1 MFVNRYEADV
11 LMAIISAGTINQRI
25 LSAHTGHSLGVIN
38 RSLKM
43 LKEDGLIDSGSRIT
57 EKAKQLIDDSRPKG
71 AVILAAGY
79 GMRMVPIN
87 MEIPKGLL
95 KVHGQCLIER
105 TIEQLHEAGV
115 TDIKVVTGFL
125 MEQYE
130 YLIDKYGVELIY
142 NPEYMTKNNLASLR
156 CASKYIDNT
165 YIIPCDVWCKDNPY
179 GKTEPYSWYMVS
191 DKMSGQSTIRVTRD
205 LQLARA
211 DEYMGARMI
220 GIAYVEGDVARE
232 LRDTVQRMCGN
243 PLHDNS
249 FWEDALFASKTR
261 INARIVADSDA
272 VEINTYEQ
280 LREFDN
286 NSNQLKSDALTA
298 IAGVLGA
305 SEEDIVDIEI
315 LKKGM
320 TNRSFIFSCKG
331 SRYIMR
337 IPGEGTDLLID
348 RYHEAGVYKAISGM
362 GFCDDP
368 IYLDPDKGYKLIK
381 YLENV
386 RSLNP
391 EAEDDI
397 KKGMALLRKFHDSD
411 IKVDHEFDLFGQLEY
426 YETLWNGRKSC
437 YGDYETTKANV
448 LSLRRFVEK
457 NGTHKCLTHI
467 DAVPDNFLFYEGA
480 DGQEHLQL
488 TDWEYAGMQDP
499 HVDLA
504 MFSIYSFYTR
514 AQVDKLIDIYFDGK
528 CPDITRIKIYC
539 YVAICG
545 MLWSNWCEFK
555 RQLGVDFGEYSF
567 RQYRYA
573 KDFYRLAV
581 SESER
586 LNICIK

>member
-1 MFVNRYEADV
+1 MNRYEADV
-11 LMAIISAGTINQRI
+11 LTALISAGTINQRI
-25 LSAHTGHSLGVIN
+25 LSAQTGHSLGVIN

-43 LKEDGLIDSGSRIT
+43 LKEDGLSDSDSRIT
-57 EKAKQLIDDSRPKG
+57 AKAEALIRDSKPKR

-115 TDIKVVTGFL
+115 SDIRIVTGFL

-130 YLIDKYGVELIY
+130 YLIDKYGVDLIY
-142 NPEYMTKNNLASLR
+142 NPEYMMKNNLASLGH
-156 CASKYIDNT
+156 ALKFIDNT

-179 GKTEPYSWYMVS
+179 SSTELYSWYMVS
-191 DKMSGQSTIRVTRD
+191 DKMSDQSSIRVTRD
-205 LQLARA
+205 MQLTRA
-211 DEYMGARMI
+211 EDYFGARMI
-220 GIAYVEGDVARE
+220 GISYVEGDTAAGLKDAVAK
-232 LRDTVQRMCGN
+232 MCAN
-243 PLHDNS
+243 PSHDGA
-249 FWEDALFASKTR
+249 FWEDALFSLKTR
-261 INARIVADSDA
+261 VNARIVPDSDA

-286 NSNQLKSDALTA
+286 NSNQLKSDAITA
-298 IAGVLGA
+298 IAGVLDAG
-305 SEEDIVDIEI
+305 EDDIVDIEI

-348 RYHEAGVYKAISGM
+348 RYHEADVYKAISGR

-368 IYLDPDKGYKLIK
+368 IYLDPDRGYKLIK

-397 KKGMALLRKFHDSD
+397 IKGMDLLRKFHNSN
-411 IKVDHEFDLFGQLEY
+411 IKVGHEFDLFGQLEY
-426 YETLWNGRKSC
+426 YETLWNGRRSC

-448 LSLRRFVEK
+448 LSLRRFVEE
-457 NGTHKCLTHI
+457 NCAPKCLTHI
-467 DAVPDNFLFYEGA
+467 DAVPDNFLFY
-480 DGQEHLQL
+480 DGVDGKEHLQL

-504 MFSIYSFYTR
+504 MFSIYSFYSR
-514 AQVDKLIDIYFDGK
+514 EQVDKLIDIYFEGA

-581 SESER
+581 SEGEK
-586 LNICIK
+586 LGICIK